1 MRKHPSTQPIQQ
13 TSIRSRVFYK
23 HHYREVEKKKRWW
36 AMAVWDRFN
45 DRAVNANPALY
56 QTHLQYD
63 FRFTSGSPTLYIYI
77 YSFEAWYND
86 TFVELLTFIASRSIF
101 YMYILFIYRETK
113 CIPNV
118 CHRYHYFLL
127 LLLSLLSSHFSSF
140 ISLHSLS
147 RSISCF
153 SLQRIFF
160 TVFVGRNRYTRNQ
173 SGLCRWDVDSL
184 VTRFPNKTRC

>member
-1 MRKHPSTQPIQQ
+1 MTALSTRTQRYIKPISSTISASHP
-13 TSIRSRVFYK
+13 V
-23 HHYREVEKKKRWW
+23 
-36 AMAVWDRFN
+36 
-45 DRAVNANPALY
+45 
-56 QTHLQYD
+56 LQ
-63 FRFTSGSPTLYIYI
+63 LCIYI

-101 YMYILFIYRETK
+101 YIYILFIYRETK

-173 SGLCRWDVDSL
+173 SGLCR
-184 VTRFPNKTRC
+184 